1 MNLPNAENLIE
12 SLKNKINEMIDD
24 NTVLIGVQR
33 GGELILQKILPGL
46 RNTVATGSIDT
57 SFYRDDFSSR
67 GLKIKNKPS
76 KIDTEINGKH
86 IILIDDVLSSGRT
99 VRAAMNEIFDYG
111 RPDKITLAVLIDR
124 NEQELPITPQICIEK
139 ISLNKDQHLELIL
152 DENKKFAFQLKES
165 HV

>member
-12 SLKNKINEMIDD
+12 SLKNKINEVIDD

-46 RNTVATGSIDT
+46 RNTIATGSIDT

-86 IILIDDVLSSGRT
+86 IILIDDVFSSGRT

-111 RPDKITLAVLIDR
+111 RPGKITLAVLIDR
-124 NEQELPITPQICIEK
+124 NEQELPIAPQICIEK
-139 ISLNKDQHLELIL
+139 ISLNKDQNLELIL

>member
-12 SLKNKINEMIDD
+12 SLKNKINEVIDD

-86 IILIDDVLSSGRT
+86 IILIDDVFSSGRT

-111 RPDKITLAVLIDR
+111 RPAKITLAVLIDR
-124 NEQELPITPQICIEK
+124 NEQELPIAPQICIEK
-139 ISLNKDQHLELIL
+139 ISLNKDQNLELIL

>member
-12 SLKNKINEMIDD
+12 SLKNKINEMIDE

-33 GGELILQKILPGL
+33 GGELILQKILPSLGSA
-46 RNTVATGSIDT
+46 VATGSIDT

-86 IILIDDVLSSGRT
+86 IILIDDVFSSGRT

-124 NEQELPITPQICIEK
+124 NEQELPIAPQICIEK
-139 ISLNKDQHLELIL
+139 ISLSKNQHLVLVL
-152 DENKKFAFQLKES
+152 DENKKFTFQLKES

>member
-24 NTVLIGVQR
+24 NTILIGVQR

-86 IILIDDVLSSGRT
+86 IILIDDVFSSGRT

-111 RPDKITLAVLIDR
+111 RPGKITLAVLIDR
-124 NEQELPITPQICIEK
+124 NEQELPIAPQICIEK
-139 ISLNKDQHLELIL
+139 ISLNKDQNLELIL

>member
-12 SLKNKINEMIDD
+12 SLKNKINEVIDD

-86 IILIDDVLSSGRT
+86 IILIDDVFSSGRT

-124 NEQELPITPQICIEK
+124 NEQELPIAPQICIEK
-139 ISLNKDQHLELIL
+139 ISLNKDQHLELLL
-152 DENKKFAFQLKES
+152 DENKKFAFQLKDS
-165 HV
+165 NV

>member
-12 SLKNKINEMIDD
+12 SLKNKINDMIDE

-33 GGELILQKILPGL
+33 GGELILQKILPSLGSA
-46 RNTVATGSIDT
+46 VATGSIDA

-67 GLKIKNKPS
+67 GLKIKNTPS

-86 IILIDDVLSSGRT
+86 IILIDDVFSSGRT

-124 NEQELPITPQICIEK
+124 NEQELPIAPQICIEK
-139 ISLNKDQHLELIL
+139 ISLSKNQHLVLVL
-152 DENKKFAFQLKES
+152 DENKKFTFQLKES

>member
-46 RNTVATGSIDT
+46 RNTVATGSIDA

-86 IILIDDVLSSGRT
+86 IILIDDVFSSGRT

-111 RPDKITLAVLIDR
+111 RPAKITLAVLIDR
-124 NEQELPITPQICIEK
+124 NEQELPIAPQICIEK

>member
-1 MNLPNAENLIE
+1 MTLPNAEKLVEI
-12 SLKNKINEMIDD
+12 LKNQINEIIDD
-24 NTVLIGVQR
+24 KTVLIGVQR

-46 RNTVATGSIDT
+46 KITVATGSIDT
-57 SFYRDDFSSR
+57 SFYRDDFSNR

-86 IILIDDVLSSGRT
+86 IILIDDVFSTGRT

-111 RPDKITLAVLIDR
+111 RPAKIILAVLIDR

-139 ISLNKDQHLELIL
+139 ISLNKNQHLELRL
-152 DENKKFAFQLKES
+152 DENKKFIFQLKES

>member
-12 SLKNKINEMIDD
+12 SLKNKINEVIDD

-86 IILIDDVLSSGRT
+86 IILIDDVFSSGRT

-111 RPDKITLAVLIDR
+111 RPNKITLAVLIDR
-124 NEQELPITPQICIEK
+124 NEQELPIAPQICIEK

>member
-12 SLKNKINEMIDD
+12 SLKNKINEVIDD

-111 RPDKITLAVLIDR
+111 RPAKITLAVLIDR
-124 NEQELPITPQICIEK
+124 NEQELPIAPQICIEK
-139 ISLNKDQHLELIL
+139 ISLNKDQNLELIL

>member
-12 SLKNKINEMIDD
+12 SLKNKINEIIDD

-46 RNTVATGSIDT
+46 RNTIATGSIDT

-86 IILIDDVLSSGRT
+86 IILIDDVFSSGRT

-111 RPDKITLAVLIDR
+111 RPAKITLAVLIDR
-124 NEQELPITPQICIEK
+124 NEQELPIAPQICIEK

>member
-12 SLKNKINEMIDD
+12 SLKNKINEVIDD

-86 IILIDDVLSSGRT
+86 IILIDDVFSSGRT

-111 RPDKITLAVLIDR
+111 RPAKITLAVLIDR
-124 NEQELPITPQICIEK
+124 NEQELPIAPQICIEK
-139 ISLNKDQHLELIL
+139 ISLNKDQNLELIL
-152 DENKKFAFQLKES
+152 DENKKFAFKLKES

>member
-1 MNLPNAENLIE
+1 
-12 SLKNKINEMIDD
+12 MIDD

-46 RNTVATGSIDT
+46 RNTIATGSIDT

-86 IILIDDVLSSGRT
+86 IILIDDVFSSGRT

-111 RPDKITLAVLIDR
+111 RPAKITLAVLIDR
-124 NEQELPITPQICIEK
+124 NEQELPIAPQICIEK

>member
-12 SLKNKINEMIDD
+12 SLKNKINEVIDD

-46 RNTVATGSIDT
+46 RNTIATGSIDT

-86 IILIDDVLSSGRT
+86 IILIDDVFSSGRT

-124 NEQELPITPQICIEK
+124 NEQELPIAPQICIEK
-139 ISLNKDQHLELIL
+139 ISLNKDQNLELIL

>member
-12 SLKNKINEMIDD
+12 SLKNKINEVIDD

-86 IILIDDVLSSGRT
+86 IILIDDVFSSGRT

-124 NEQELPITPQICIEK
+124 NEQELPIAPQICIEK
-139 ISLNKDQHLELIL
+139 ISLSKNQHLELVL
-152 DENKKFAFQLKES
+152 DENKKFTFHLKES

>member
-12 SLKNKINEMIDD
+12 SLKNKINEVIDD

-86 IILIDDVLSSGRT
+86 IILIDDVFSSGRT

-124 NEQELPITPQICIEK
+124 NEQELPIAPQICIEK
-139 ISLNKDQHLELIL
+139 ISLNKDQHLELLL

>member
-1 MNLPNAENLIE
+1 MTLPNAENLVE
-12 SLKNKINEMIDD
+12 NLKNQINEIIDD
-24 NTVLIGVQR
+24 KTVLIGVQR

-46 RNTVATGSIDT
+46 KITVATGSIDT

-86 IILIDDVLSSGRT
+86 IILIDDVFSTGRT

-111 RPDKITLAVLIDR
+111 RPAKIILAVLIDR

-139 ISLNKDQHLELIL
+139 ISLSKNQNLELGL
-152 DENKKFAFQLKES
+152 DENKKFIFQLKDS

>member
-12 SLKNKINEMIDD
+12 SLKNKINEVIDE

-86 IILIDDVLSSGRT
+86 IILIDDVFSSGRT

-111 RPDKITLAVLIDR
+111 RPAKITLAVLIDR
-124 NEQELPITPQICIEK
+124 NEQELPIAPQICIEK

>member
-1 MNLPNAENLIE
+1 MTLPNAENLIE
-12 SLKNKINEMIDD
+12 SLKNKINTIIDS

-46 RNTVATGSIDT
+46 KQHLATGSIDT

-76 KIDTEINGKH
+76 KIDTEIDGKN
-86 IILIDDVLSSGRT
+86 IILIDDIFSTGRT

-111 RPDKITLAVLIDR
+111 RPSKIMLAVLIDR
-124 NEQELPITPQICIEK
+124 NEQELPITPQIYIEK
-139 ISLNKDQHLELIL
+139 ISLPKNQHLELAF
-152 DENKKFAFQLKES
+152 DQNKKFIFQLKENN
-165 HV
+165 V

>member
-24 NTVLIGVQR
+24 NTVLVGVQR

-86 IILIDDVLSSGRT
+86 IILIDDVFSSGRT

-124 NEQELPITPQICIEK
+124 NEQELPIAPQICIEK
-139 ISLNKDQHLELIL
+139 ISLNKDQNLELIL

>member
-33 GGELILQKILPGL
+33 GGELILQKILPSL

-76 KIDTEINGKH
+76 KINTEINGKH

>member
-12 SLKNKINEMIDD
+12 SLKNKINEIIDD

-46 RNTVATGSIDT
+46 RNTIATGSIDT

-86 IILIDDVLSSGRT
+86 IILIDDVFSSGRT

-124 NEQELPITPQICIEK
+124 NEQELPIAPQICIEK

>member
-12 SLKNKINEMIDD
+12 NLKNKINEMIDE

-46 RNTVATGSIDT
+46 GSAVATGSIDA

-67 GLKIKNKPS
+67 GLKIKNRPS

-86 IILIDDVLSSGRT
+86 IILIDDVFSSGRT

-124 NEQELPITPQICIEK
+124 NEQELPIAPQICMEK
-139 ISLNKDQHLELIL
+139 ISLSKNQHLELVL
-152 DENKKFAFQLKES
+152 DENKKFTFQLNES

>member
-46 RNTVATGSIDT
+46 INTVATGSIDT

-86 IILIDDVLSSGRT
+86 IILIDDVFSSGRT

-111 RPDKITLAVLIDR
+111 RPAKITLAVLIDR
-124 NEQELPITPQICIEK
+124 NEQELPIAPQICIEK

>member
-12 SLKNKINEMIDD
+12 SLKNKINEVIDD
-24 NTVLIGVQR
+24 NTVLIGVER

-86 IILIDDVLSSGRT
+86 IILIDDVFSSGRT

-124 NEQELPITPQICIEK
+124 NEQELPIAPQICIEK

>member
-12 SLKNKINEMIDD
+12 SLKNKVNEVIDD

-46 RNTVATGSIDT
+46 RNTVSTGSIDT

-86 IILIDDVLSSGRT
+86 IILIDDVFSSGRT

-124 NEQELPITPQICIEK
+124 NEQELPIAPQICIEK

>member
-12 SLKNKINEMIDD
+12 SLKNKINEVIDD

-86 IILIDDVLSSGRT
+86 IILIDDVFSSGRT

-124 NEQELPITPQICIEK
+124 NEQELPIAPQICIEK
-139 ISLNKDQHLELIL
+139 ISLNKDQNLELIL
-152 DENKKFAFQLKES
+152 DENKKFAFKLKES

>member
-12 SLKNKINEMIDD
+12 SLKNKINEVIDD

-46 RNTVATGSIDT
+46 RNTVSTGSIDT

-86 IILIDDVLSSGRT
+86 IILIDDVFSSGRT

-124 NEQELPITPQICIEK
+124 NEQELPIAPQICIEK

>member
-46 RNTVATGSIDT
+46 RNAIATGSIDT

-86 IILIDDVLSSGRT
+86 IILIDDVFSSGRT

-111 RPDKITLAVLIDR
+111 RPAKITLAVLIDR
-124 NEQELPITPQICIEK
+124 NEQELPIAPQICIEK

>member
-33 GGELILQKILPGL
+33 GGELILQKILPDL
-46 RNTVATGSIDT
+46 RNTIATGSIDT

-86 IILIDDVLSSGRT
+86 IILIDDVFSSGRT

-111 RPDKITLAVLIDR
+111 RPAKITLAVLIDR
-124 NEQELPITPQICIEK
+124 NEQELPIAPQICIEK